1 MTIHEYTPWI
11 KQVSLKSPMIVGSFM
26 SQYFN
31 REDVRKELNIPD
43 DVPEWHACRS
53 RNEEGSLIF
62 YTISA

>member
-1 MTIHEYTPWI
+1 
-11 KQVSLKSPMIVGSFM
+11 MIVGSFM

-62 YTISA
+62 YTIGA